1 LPYKSF
7 DSLIERFKVDED
19 CVLVWM
25 QGLNPSSKNYP
36 YYFLLYREHFM
47 QADIWKN
54 AQALL
59 DDWKHLDEEGRYK
72 HLDAVKTYIS
82 SRHTGTFDKRGS
94 WNAVRNFYLYHH
106 CQLPRLTRAEAE
118 KLFSIS
124 ELDKKRGR
132 ELVPLQLQE
141 VRQLILHAKM
151 PYQAVFCIMLQA
163 PMSVAEFRDFN
174 RNQWQDV
181 VKNLGKPGPIQVNM
195 IRSKTSRGKVQ
206 KYYVFLSQDSK
217 DLLSAWL
224 RIRPKIDDPHCFLT
238 YQKNDKKWVP
248 VGDQIGATVTAT
260 ARRAGLIGKGTD
272 GAASRFHIHAH
283 EVRDLFKSICS
294 IRGVREIASEWF
306 MGHSIDRLGYD
317 KSPWYSSD
325 FFLREYKKVEPVLN
339 VISNPPSSGLGNEA
353 IAASIKGEMLIAA
366 GYGEQEVQKLDLTTM
381 TSKQFQE
388 MMRKK
393 ERQNLGLTLRVQ
405 QKVVALRDVEKMI
418 EQGWEFVTE
427 YSNGKKNGKKAIMRQ
442 LPAA

>member
-1 LPYKSF
+1 MPYKSIE
-7 DSLIERFKVDED
+7 SLVKRFNVDED
-19 CVLVWM
+19 CVLRWM
-25 QGLNPSSKNYP
+25 RDLNPSSRNYP

-47 QADIWKN
+47 QAGIWVN

-59 DDWKHLDEEGRYK
+59 DDWRQLDEEHRYK
-72 HLDAVKTYIS
+72 HFDAVNAYIT
-82 SRHTGTFDKRGS
+82 SRHTGTYDKRGT
-94 WNAVRNFYLYHH
+94 WNAVRNFYLHHH
-106 CQLPRLTRAEAE
+106 CQFPRLTRAEAE
-118 KLFSIS
+118 KMFAIS
-124 ELDKKRGR
+124 ELDKKRAR
-132 ELVPLQLQE
+132 ELVPLQLEE
-141 VRQLILHAKM
+141 VRQLIIHAKM

-163 PMSVAEFRDFN
+163 PMSIQEFKDFN

-217 DLLSAWL
+217 ELLSAWL
-224 RIRPKIDDPHCFLT
+224 RIRPKTNDPHCFLSF
-238 YQKNDKKWVP
+238 QKNDKKWVP
-248 VGDQIGATVTAT
+248 VGNQIGAMVTET

-272 GAASRFHIHAH
+272 GAASRYHIHAH
-283 EVRDLFKSICS
+283 EFRDLFKSMCS

-306 MGHSIDRLGYD
+306 LGHDLDRLGYD
-317 KSPWYSSD
+317 KSPYYD
-325 FFLREYKKVEPVLN
+325 VNLFLREYKKVEPVLN
-339 VISNPPSSGLGNEA
+339 VISNPPTSGLGNEA
-353 IAASIKGEMLIAA
+353 IAASIKCEMLIAA
-366 GYGEQEVQKLDLTTM
+366 GYSEPEVQKLDLTTM

-427 YSNGKKNGKKAIMRQ
+427 YSYGKKNGKKAIMRK

>member
-1 LPYKSF
+1 
-7 DSLIERFKVDED
+7 
-19 CVLVWM
+19 M
-25 QGLNPSSKNYP
+25 QGLNTSSKNYP

-47 QADIWKN
+47 QAGIWKN

-59 DDWKHLDEEGRYK
+59 EDWKQLDEEHRYK
-72 HLDAVKTYIS
+72 HFDAVNAYIT
-82 SRHTGTFDKRGS
+82 SRHTGTYDKRGT
-94 WNAVRNFYLYHH
+94 WNAVRNFYLHHH
-106 CQLPRLTRAEAE
+106 CQFPGLTRGEAE
-118 KLFSIS
+118 KLFAVS
-124 ELDKKRGR
+124 ELDKKRAR
-132 ELVPLQLQE
+132 ELVPLQLEE
-141 VRQLILHAKM
+141 VRQLIIHAKM

-163 PMSVAEFRDFN
+163 PMSVQEFKDFN

-206 KYYVFLSQDSK
+206 KYYVFLPQDSK
-217 DLLSAWL
+217 DLLSTWL
-224 RIRPKIDDPHCFLT
+224 RIRPKVDDPHCFLT
-238 YQKNDKKWVP
+238 FQKNDKKWVP
-248 VGDQIGATVTAT
+248 VGNQIGAMVTAT

-272 GAASRFHIHAH
+272 GAASRFHVHAH

-306 MGHSIDRLGYD
+306 LGHSIDRLGYD

-339 VISNPPSSGLGNEA
+339 VLSNPPTSGIGNEA
-353 IAASIKGEMLIAA
+353 IATSIRSQMLLMM

-381 TSKQFQE
+381 TSQQFRE
-388 MMRKK
+388 MIRKK
-393 ERQNLGLTLRVQ
+393 EKETLGLTLRVR
-405 QKVVALRDVEKMI
+405 QKVVLQRDVEKWI

-427 YSNGKKNGKKAIMRQ
+427 YSKGKKAIMRQ